1 MAELFFLRKHRWAEL
16 SVACSWHN
24 FLCHGGSTNARSS
37 PRLGVFS
44 RWHHK
49 DMHLSPPVE
58 PPDFEVR
65 LSASVHCTAHPNPQP
80 TPCFQPL
87 DSDVRKEQLRYYTP
101 DDLWEMWS
109 DETRAARL

>member
-1 MAELFFLRKHRWAEL
+1 ML
-16 SVACSWHN
+16 SYLSGRWHN
-24 FLCHGGSTNARSS
+24 FLCHGGSTNSRTS

-65 LSASVHCTAHPNPQP
+65 LSASVAPLQLHQRPNPRLA
-80 TPCFQPL
+80 FQPL
-87 DSDVRKEQLRYYTP
+87 DSEVRKEQLRYYTP
-101 DDLWEMWS
+101 DDLWEMGS